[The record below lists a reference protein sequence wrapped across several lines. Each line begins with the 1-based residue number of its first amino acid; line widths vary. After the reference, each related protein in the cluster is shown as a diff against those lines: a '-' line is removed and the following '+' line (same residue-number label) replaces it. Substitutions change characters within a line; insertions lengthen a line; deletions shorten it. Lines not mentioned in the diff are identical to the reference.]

1 MVRLLYILLVVY
13 LASLGPGMATAEDQ
27 TTAETGP
34 ESRTTQFGAGLSYKY
49 PYSSYNDTYSPGWGI
64 QALLSYPFIPVLD
77 LIANIG
83 WNRFPHDNDGADID
97 IWEFVGGAR
106 FRLGAF
112 FMSGEVGY
120 YTNIDAVSFQPG
132 LGLKFEKWEI
142 ALSTRSVDSGSWHG
156 IRVGYYF

>member
-1 MVRLLYILLVVY
+1 MAAAGDQ
-13 LASLGPGMATAEDQ
+13 ASAGS
-27 TTAETGP
+27 GP
-34 ESRTTQFGAGLSYKY
+34 ESRHTQFGAGISYKY
-49 PYSSYNDTYSPGWGI
+49 PFSSYDQEYSPGWGI

-77 LIANIG
+77 LVADIG
-83 WNRFPHDNDGADID
+83 WNHFPHDNDGADID

-120 YTNIDAVSFQPG
+120 YTNIESVSFQPG
-132 LGLKFEKWEI
+132 LGLKFDNWDF
-142 ALSTRSVDSGSWHG
+142 AWTVRSVDSGSWHG